1 MQREQMPAALVARV
15 ESLPAE
21 HPSLRGQPA
30 TDAEIEAA
38 QQILGTAFAP
48 QYVAI
53 IKHFGGSFGGVD
65 IHAFANGS
73 LIGRCT
79 VTELTLRFRERYG
92 DDVSDHVRTALAISD
107 DGAGNPVLI
116 STQGEIMLYLHDE
129 NEVEVLFPSL
139 YDMMDAWVP

>member
-1 MQREQMPAALVARV
+1 MPMPPELVARV
-15 ESLPAE
+15 EALLAE

-38 QQILGTAFAP
+38 QQILGTVFAP
-48 QYVAI
+48 QYVAF

-73 LIGRCT
+73 LIGRST
-79 VTELTLRFRERYG
+79 VTELTLGFRERYG
-92 DDVSDHVRTALAISD
+92 DDVSDHLRTALAVSD

-116 STQGEIMLYLHDE
+116 SARGEIMLYLHDE
-129 NEVEVLFPSL
+129 GEVEMLFPSL
-139 YDMMDAWVP
+139 YDMMDAWLP